1 MTKTVAAL
9 VKSTFYAL
17 ADGRVAGERVKA
29 GQPVELTAHQAKY
42 EPVTTEAPK
51 TKSRRKSSA
60 EGDAA
65 K

>member
-17 ADGRVAGERVKA
+17 ADGRVAGERVKE
-29 GQPVELTAHQAKY
+29 GQAVKLTARQAQY

-51 TKSRRKSSA
+51 SKSRRKSPA